1 MSKAD
6 TACFKNVG
14 ISYSGKIGSVV
25 VIQLPSQLLETEVHT
40 ASPAN
45 PIYRQDS
52 IFSLL
57 IITFLHSGKK
67 TSLAQ
72 VTANNREEKKKKRGK
87 ENYQKNFL
95 SR

>member
-6 TACFKNVG
+6 TGCFKNVG
-14 ISYSGKIGSVV
+14 ISYSGKIGSVAV
-25 VIQLPSQLLETEVHT
+25 VQLPSQLLETKVHT

-57 IITFLHSGKK
+57 IIIFLHSGKK
-67 TSLAQ
+67 TFLKQ
-72 VTANNREEKKKKRGK
+72 VTSSNREEKKEEKKITRKIFFPGK
-87 ENYQKNFL
+87 Q
-95 SR
+95 